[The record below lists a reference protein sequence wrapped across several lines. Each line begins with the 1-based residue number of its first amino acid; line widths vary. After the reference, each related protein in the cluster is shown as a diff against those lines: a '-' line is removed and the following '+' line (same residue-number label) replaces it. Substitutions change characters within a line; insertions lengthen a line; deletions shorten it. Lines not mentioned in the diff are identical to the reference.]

1 MRQNAGRDTS
11 SVKSVF
17 CEGPLSQV
25 SLSSRK
31 LMTKLT
37 SKERETNLLLHIQ
50 CIEFSRL

>member
-37 SKERETNLLLHIQ
+37 SIEWKTDLLLHLQ
-50 CIEFSRL
+50 RTKPGRL